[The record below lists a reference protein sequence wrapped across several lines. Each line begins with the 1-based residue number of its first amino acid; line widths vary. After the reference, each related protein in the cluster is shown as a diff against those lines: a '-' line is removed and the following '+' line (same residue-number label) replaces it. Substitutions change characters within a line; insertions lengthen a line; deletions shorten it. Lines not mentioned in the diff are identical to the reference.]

1 MCCKEFMKYFFGI
14 DPGAS
19 GAVAILTEEGHFVKV
34 FDMPV
39 LEMKVGKAI
48 KRRVSA
54 DLLAHEVSL
63 YPNAIAMLEQ
73 VSAMPGQG
81 VSSMFAFG
89 ESYGIVKGVFAA
101 FKIPAHLV
109 TPNKWK
115 KAMELN
121 ASKDGSRAKAI
132 QMWPEQAAM
141 FKRVKDDGRAEACL
155 LAEFGRRNN
164 PW

>member
-1 MCCKEFMKYFFGI
+1 MKYFFGI

-19 GAVAILTEEGHFVKV
+19 GAIAVLSEEGHFVAV

-39 LEMKVGKAI
+39 LEVKVGKAI
-48 KRRVSA
+48 KRRVNA
-54 DLLAHEVSL
+54 ELLAYEVGL
-63 YPNAIAMLEQ
+63 YPNAVAVLEQ
-73 VSAMPGQG
+73 VSSMPGQG

-89 ESYGIVKGVFAA
+89 ESYGIVKGVLAA
-101 FKIPAHLV
+101 FQIPTHLV
-109 TPNKWK
+109 TPVKWK

-132 QMWPEQAAM
+132 QMWPGHASM

-155 LAEFGRRNN
+155 IAEFGRRNF